1 MPRNYFS
8 RLFRIKRLLRLL
20 IGLLILWVIGWYAVP
35 FLASMPPGLQSS
47 ADTQPPTAGGATVLD
62 RNGQRLATLPGED
75 FYYTEPIPLA
85 QVPQMFIKAT
95 LAAEDKRFYEH
106 GGVDF
111 LALARAVF
119 SGVSDRE
126 FSSGASTITQQLA
139 KISNPPAPR
148 TVWTKIK
155 EVLQARRIEM
165 TLSKDQILEAYLN
178 RLDYGNLR
186 RGPVAA
192 ARYYFG
198 RMPQHLSPAECAML
212 AGLPQGPTRLN
223 PMEHPDR
230 ALKRRNMVL
239 QRMKEEALYPAE
251 MIDRALQEPLFDK
264 IAVERREAIAPHVI
278 AALGRENRSGVIHTT
293 LDATLQSDA
302 RQIVQQELE
311 KLKAHH
317 VTQAAVIVV
326 ENATGNILCLIGS
339 GDRNNPTG
347 GLQDGTRLL
356 RSPGS
361 TLKPFVYAQA
371 LMHGAYPGTILP
383 DVPTAY
389 RNAHGLEAPHNYNHS
404 YLGPVSI
411 RRALACSQNIP
422 AMKALELYGGVR
434 TQIELQSNLGLIPPT
449 ADPDRYGLGLAI
461 GNAEVRLRD
470 LTAAYVCLAR
480 GGTHI
485 PLQLEAQTTTPP
497 APRRI
502 LPESIC
508 FMVAD
513 IMADRVARQEAFG
526 QSALM
531 NLPFTYACKTG
542 TSSDYR
548 DNWCLG
554 FTAEVTVG
562 VWVGNFDAAP
572 MDGVGGMDGAA
583 PIFFNLLRRV
593 HSTLPASFPARP
605 AAVKSV
611 RIDYRTGKRATDATP
626 DKYVRTEL
634 TTNATMPPYAAR
646 DDYDAKGRALLD
658 SRYTEW
664 FHSPACRDKNAFCP
678 AAEQWSGLR
687 PHVLVPPDGSKLAL
701 DPELP
706 GGGDRIKL
714 ETNLPSGAIW
724 SCPTLQIEQNGD
736 EAYATLAPGTHTIT
750 VHHPRYRLTAT
761 STITVREL

>member
-1 MPRNYFS
+1 MGEGFT
-8 RLFRIKRLLRLL
+8 LMKKRLLRLL
-20 IGLLILWVIGWYAVP
+20 IGLLLLWAVFWYAVP
-35 FLASMPPGLQSS
+35 FLAPIPPGLES
-47 ADTQPPTAGGATVLD
+47 PPAVGAKVLD
-62 RNGQRLATLPGED
+62 RNGARLATLPGED
-75 FYYTEPIPLA
+75 FYHVEPIPLA
-85 QVPQMFIKAT
+85 EVPEMFIKAT
-95 LAAEDKRFYEH
+95 LAAEDKRFFQH

-119 SGVSDRE
+119 YGMSDRE

-139 KISNPPAPR
+139 KISNPPAAR
-148 TVWTKIK
+148 TVCTKIK
-155 EVLQARRIEM
+155 EVFQARRLEM
-165 TLSKDQILEAYLN
+165 TMSKEQILEAYFN

-186 RGPVAA
+186 RGPVTA

-198 RMPQHLSPAECAML
+198 RKPEHLSLAECAML

-230 ALKRRNMVL
+230 ALKRRNAVL

-251 MIDRALQEPLFDK
+251 MIERALQEPLFDK
-264 IAVERREAIAPHVI
+264 KAAEWRQAIAPHVI
-278 AALGRENRSGVIHTT
+278 AALSREKRTGAVQTT
-293 LDATLQSDA
+293 LDAALQTGA
-302 RQIVQQELE
+302 QQIVQQELE
-311 KLKAHH
+311 KLNAHH

-339 GDRNNPTG
+339 GDRSDPAG
-347 GLQDGTRLL
+347 GLLDGTTLL

-371 LMHGAYPGTILP
+371 FIHGAYPGAILP

-389 RNAHGLEAPHNYNHS
+389 RSKHGLEAPHNYNKS
-404 YLGPVSI
+404 YMGPISI

-422 AMKALELYGGVR
+422 AMKALELYGGVSK
-434 TQIELQSNLGLIPPT
+434 QIELLSNLGMIPPT

-480 GGTHI
+480 GGTYI
-485 PLQLEAQTTTPP
+485 PLRLEQSTPP
-497 APRRI
+497 IPPRRI
-502 LPESIC
+502 LPETVC
-508 FMVAD
+508 YMVAD
-513 IMADRVARQEAFG
+513 IMADRDARKEAFG

-542 TSSDYR
+542 TSSDFR

-562 VWVGNFDAAP
+562 VWVGNFDATP

-583 PIFFNLLRRV
+583 PIFFRLMRLI
-593 HSTLPASFPARP
+593 HSGIPATFPPRP
-605 AAVKSV
+605 EGVRSI
-611 RIDYRTGKRATDATP
+611 RIDARTGKKAADVTP
-626 DKYVRTEL
+626 QKYVRHEL
-634 TTNATMPPYAAR
+634 TTKAGMPPLASR
-646 DDYDAKGRALLD
+646 NDYDAEGRALLD
-658 SRYTEW
+658 SRYAEW
-664 FHSPACRDKNAFCP
+664 FNNPACREKDAFNL
-678 AAEQWSGLR
+678 AAEQWSGLT

-714 ETNLPSGAIW
+714 ETNLPSGAVW
-724 SCPTLQIEQNGD
+724 SCPTLQIDQIGD
-736 EAYATLAPGTHTIT
+736 NAYATLTPGTHTIT
-750 VHHPRYRLTAT
+750 VHHPRFNLTAT